1 MYIECIIHA
10 STNMDKGVPLI
21 MESKTKF
28 FLTAPQQQYAEAQ
41 RCGLPVACMSYRIGK
56 GPRLLRAAMPSLPR
70 GGLMGIT
77 LDNEEDSDPGGI
89 CNEIFR
95 ECSARAF
102 RGILCNFT
110 PDQRL
115 LPHEIVRQLGANCA
129 RYGMSLYVT
138 EPYGAYSDKAC
149 VLISS
154 ALSGGSLQT
163 RLEESIHKFG
173 TGHVALLVEPV
184 REDFFLPSPTGQGQR
199 LQSDELTALMEQ
211 LDPSTFFSGELCAHY
226 FTYMSKESGAHFV
239 LYDDAGSIHKKIQL
253 AALLGITDVFLPYH
267 EVKADLFRLI
277 S

>member
-1 MYIECIIHA
+1 
-10 STNMDKGVPLI
+10 